1 MTGPEPSYAGA
12 PLDPA
17 AAGVGDAAST
27 VAPAPRRAGV
37 IVAWSGMVALVAAS
51 VIAAIVAGMSLD
63 EWLSSYTASNLVVG
77 IALAA
82 SGLFIAWFR
91 PRHPV
96 GVLMAVAG
104 MGHLVSAAVAPITA
118 LGLDRGWP
126 EWTTRTLTT
135 VYLGAWTLG
144 LPALFMLAL
153 LYYPDG
159 RLLSRRWR
167 WAVGYFAVA
176 IAWVLVSTVI
186 GPFEAIEG
194 EPGSISIL
202 AIPGLNPHTLD
213 VVSLVVGCAV
223 LPLAVAS
230 LVVRFVRGNAR
241 TRRQIMWLMLAILAI
256 AVFNL
261 QRFVTGDGPI
271 VLLFSTVLVPIAI
284 AIAIVREGLLD
295 IRVVLSRTLVYGSVI
310 AVVVALYAGL
320 VAALTLVV
328 PTDADRAVAV
338 VAAVLVALLFNP
350 LRLLAQ
356 RGLGRLF
363 YGTRDDPAATAGRVG
378 AAISANTLEEV
389 LHELRLALRMPRIA
403 VRAGDRVVAAD
414 GVDPEAAAHDSLPVS
429 PDAVLVVTR
438 RAGESRLHEADRRTL
453 DLITPSLALVLREQR
468 LVADLRIARAQTAE
482 ARETERKA
490 LHRDLHDG
498 LGPTLTS
505 AALHVDAGRNLAAS
519 DPARADL
526 VLAQARDAVGE
537 ALAEVRRVV
546 YGLRPVALDGHG
558 LAGALREQATRE
570 AGLPVDLT
578 VADLPELSPAVELVA
593 YRVVVEAIANANR
606 HSTGSRI
613 DVALSEN
620 EGALQITV
628 RDDGTPQASY
638 RPGIGI
644 HSLIDRCEELGGT
657 VAVGPDA
664 SGWTVAARLPLRS

>member
-1 MTGPEPSYAGA
+1 MTALGPARGGA
-12 PLDPA
+12 PSDTAVTGAGDGGSTDNPA
-17 AAGVGDAAST
+17 VRRTGV
-27 VAPAPRRAGV
+27 V
-37 IVAWSGMVALVAAS
+37 VALTGMAALVSAS

-77 IALAA
+77 VALAA

-96 GVLMAVAG
+96 GVLLAVAG
-104 MGHLVSAAVAPITA
+104 MAHLVSAAVAPID
-118 LGLDRGWP
+118 LIGLDQGWP
-126 EWTTRTLTT
+126 EWITRTLTT

-144 LPALFMLAL
+144 LPSLFMLAL

-159 RLLSRRWR
+159 RLLSPRWR

-186 GPFEAIEG
+186 GPFEAIAG
-194 EPGSISIL
+194 EPGSMSIL
-202 AIPGLNPHTLD
+202 AIAGLDPQTLD
-213 VVSLVVGCAV
+213 VVGLVVGFAV

-230 LVVRFVRGNAR
+230 LIVRFVRGDAR

-271 VLLFSTVLVPIAI
+271 VLLFSTVFVPIAI

-356 RGLGRLF
+356 RGIGRLF

-378 AAISANTLEEV
+378 AAISADTLDEV
-389 LHELRLALRMPRIA
+389 LRELRRALRMPRIA
-403 VRAGDRVVAAD
+403 VQAGDRVVAAD
-414 GVDPEAAAHDSLPVS
+414 GVDPEDAAHDSLPLG

-438 RAGESRLHEADRRTL
+438 RAGEARLHDADRRTL
-453 DLITPSLALVLREQR
+453 ELLTPSLALVLREQR
-468 LVADLRIARAQTAE
+468 LVAELREARAQTAE

-505 AALHVDAGRNLAAS
+505 AALHLDAARNLVPAE
-519 DPARADL
+519 PARAESML
-526 VLAQARDAVGE
+526 TQARNDLGE

-546 YGLRPVALDGHG
+546 YGLRPVALDGQG
-558 LAGALREQATRE
+558 LAGALREQATHE
-570 AGLPVDLT
+570 AGLTVDLT
-578 VADLPELSPAVELVA
+578 MGDLPELSPAVELVA

-620 EGALQITV
+620 EGALQVTV
-628 RDDGTPQASY
+628 RDDGNPPTSY
-638 RPGIGI
+638 RPGVGI

-657 VAVGPDA
+657 VAVGPVA
-664 SGWTVAARLPLRS
+664 TGWTVAARLPLRS

>member
-1 MTGPEPSYAGA
+1 MTTPEPAYAGA

-17 AAGVGDAAST
+17 GAAAST
-27 VAPAPRRAGV
+27 AAPAVRRAGV
-37 IVAWSGMVALVAAS
+37 VVAWSGMVALVAAS
-51 VIAAIVAGMSLD
+51 VVAAIVAGMSLD

-77 IALAA
+77 VALAA

-104 MGHLVSAAVAPITA
+104 MGHLVSAAVAPIAT
-118 LGLDRGWP
+118 LGLDQGWP

-167 WAVGYFAVA
+167 WAAVYFTVA
-176 IAWVLVSTVI
+176 IAWVLVSTVV
-186 GPFEAIEG
+186 GPFEAIPG
-194 EPGSISIL
+194 EPGSMSIL
-202 AIPGLNPHTLD
+202 AIAGLDPQTLD
-213 VVSLVVGCAV
+213 AVGLVVGFAV
-223 LPLAVAS
+223 LPIAVAS
-230 LVVRFVRGNAR
+230 LIVRFVRGDAR
-241 TRRQIMWLMLAILAI
+241 TRRQVMWLMLAILAI

-271 VLLFSTVLVPIAI
+271 VLLFSTVFVPIAI

-328 PTDADRAVAV
+328 PADADRTVAV

-356 RGLGRLF
+356 RGIGRLF
-363 YGTRDDPAATAGRVG
+363 YGTRDDPATTAGRVG
-378 AAISANTLEEV
+378 AAISADTLDEV
-389 LHELRLALRMPRIA
+389 LHELRQALRMPRIA
-403 VRAGDRVVAAD
+403 VHAGGRVVAAD
-414 GVDPEAAAHDSLPVS
+414 GVDPADAAHDSLPLGR
-429 PDAVLVVTR
+429 DAVLVVTL
-438 RAGESRLHEADRRTL
+438 RAGEVRLHEADRRTL
-453 DLITPSLALVLREQR
+453 ELLTPSLALVLREQR
-468 LVADLRIARAQTAE
+468 LVAELRIARAQTAE

-505 AALHVDAGRNLAAS
+505 AALHVDAARNLVP
-519 DPARADL
+519 DEPARADSML
-526 VLAQARDAVGE
+526 TQARDDLGE

-546 YGLRPVALDGHG
+546 YGLRPVALDGDG
-558 LAGALREQATRE
+558 LVGALREQAGHL
-570 AGLPVDLT
+570 AGLPVTLEIGP
-578 VADLPELSPAVELVA
+578 LPEISPAVELAA

-606 HSTGSRI
+606 HSTASRVV
-613 DVALSEN
+613 VALSARSGTLE
-620 EGALQITV
+620 AVV
-628 RDDGTPQASY
+628 RDDGTPDAGFS
-638 RPGIGI
+638 PGVGI
-644 HSLIDRCEELGGT
+644 RSLTERVEELGGT
-657 VAVGPDA
+657 VEVGP
-664 SGWTVAARLPLRS
+664 SPGGWTVAARLPLPA